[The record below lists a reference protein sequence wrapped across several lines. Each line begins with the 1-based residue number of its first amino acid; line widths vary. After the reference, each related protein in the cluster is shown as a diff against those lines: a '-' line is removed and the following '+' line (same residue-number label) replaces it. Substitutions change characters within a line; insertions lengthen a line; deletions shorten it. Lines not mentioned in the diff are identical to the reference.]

1 MNRNKWILAIVT
13 VLLIGSAAGVLARYK
28 SIQRLGEPGVKTR
41 PIPGSQNLEVVLPVD
56 VAGFTAEVRSQPEVV
71 TNALP
76 KDTSYGLCRY
86 TATDDFYADV
96 NVVLMGVDRASLH
109 KPDFCL
115 TGAGWNIH
123 NTEVKTIPIAK
134 PAPYDLSVIKITAS
148 GTFTQSGREMNVGG
162 IYVYWFV
169 ADNAFSAS
177 PQGWDRM
184 WSIARDLLTQGVLQR
199 WAYISYFAPC
209 HPGQEE
215 ATYERVKALIAAT
228 VPDFQIPH
236 GQIAA
241 AAK

>member
-96 NVVLMGVDRASLH
+96 NVV
-109 KPDFCL
+109 
-115 TGAGWNIH
+115 
-123 NTEVKTIPIAK
+123 
-134 PAPYDLSVIKITAS
+134 
-148 GTFTQSGREMNVGG
+148 
-162 IYVYWFV
+162 
-169 ADNAFSAS
+169 
-177 PQGWDRM
+177 
-184 WSIARDLLTQGVLQR
+184 
-199 WAYISYFAPC
+199 
-209 HPGQEE
+209 
-215 ATYERVKALIAAT
+215 
-228 VPDFQIPH
+228 
-236 GQIAA
+236 
-241 AAK
+241 